1 MILWASFL
9 KKPYNAK
16 SFCQPIIIISPVYKW
31 KLPPTEFVKN
41 NYSVVGGQ
49 KNHSF
54 RAHSSLCYYVMIH
67 TLSSKIIVAHD
78 KLNN

>member
-9 KKPYNAK
+9 KEPLNAK
-16 SFCQPIIIISPVYKW
+16 SFCEPIIIISPVYKC

-49 KNHSF
+49 KNHSLC
-54 RAHSSLCYYVMIH
+54 AHSSLRYYVLIH
-67 TLSSKIIVAHD
+67 TLFSKIIYVHD
-78 KLNN
+78 KVNN